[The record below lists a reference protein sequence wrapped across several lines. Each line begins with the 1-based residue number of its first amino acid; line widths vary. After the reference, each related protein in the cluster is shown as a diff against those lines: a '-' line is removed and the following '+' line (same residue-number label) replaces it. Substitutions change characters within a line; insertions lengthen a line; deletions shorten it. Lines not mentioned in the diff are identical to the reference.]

1 MLKMIILAST
11 CTSSFLWRFS
21 WALLLLP
28 VVQRLIFWQW
38 ICTTFFVFRNSLT
51 SMTRTK
57 TVWLT
62 LQNLSSMS
70 QIMSENCG
78 CTLRKLT
85 PMMMVSNQL
94 LRRIDNH
101 EILMT
106 SVILPAVRYSGISYT
121 AQWSTITIEIFQFK

>member
-38 ICTTFFVFRNSLT
+38 ICTTFFCFQKFFDKHDKDKDGLIDFAEFVKYVT
-51 SMTRTK
+51 DH
-57 TVWLT
+57 
-62 LQNLSSMS
+62 
-70 QIMSENCG
+70 E
-78 CTLRKLT
+78 RKLRLYFKKIDT
-85 PMMMVSNQL
+85 NDDGEYQL

-106 SVILPAVRYSGISYT
+106 SVILPAVRHSGISYT